1 MYPLFWSIFEPDNTF
16 QTDVKT
22 VTLFSL
28 AVTAYRP
35 PNNNNVKSGKSTRIK
50 KKKKKGLDVW
60 KNWVTQW
67 TNEPL
72 AKGL

>member
-1 MYPLFWSIFEPDNTF
+1 MCIRMISEIQIATAMYPLFWSIFEPDNTF

-35 PNNNNVKSGKSTRIK
+35 PNNNNVKSGKSTRI
-50 KKKKKGLDVW
+50 
-60 KNWVTQW
+60 
-67 TNEPL
+67 
-72 AKGL
+72 

>member
-1 MYPLFWSIFEPDNTF
+1 MCIRMISEIQIATLPCIHSFEVSEPDNTF

-50 KKKKKGLDVW
+50 KKNV
-60 KNWVTQW
+60 
-67 TNEPL
+67 
-72 AKGL
+72 

>member
-28 AVTAYRP
+28 VVTAYRP
-35 PNNNNVKSGKSTRIK
+35 PNNNNNVKSGKSTRIK
-50 KKKKKGLDVW
+50 KKKV
-60 KNWVTQW
+60 
-67 TNEPL
+67 
-72 AKGL
+72 